1 MARLGYH
8 TLVDEMAV
16 RWGYGGC
23 IKDDQAVHVSLF
35 VPSEGPVFAD
45 QFAEWVLLANN
56 LNPNSDPTGYRSQKQ
71 VLHAAFV
78 KHMGADMVDARR
90 LRWDEYEAD
99 MRRLDERPA

>member
-16 RWGYGGC
+16 RWGYCGC

-56 LNPNSDPTGYRSQKQ
+56 INPKPQSGRQEYLENLVNR
-71 VLHAAFV
+71 FV
-78 KHMGADMVDARR
+78 
-90 LRWDEYEAD
+90 
-99 MRRLDERPA
+99 